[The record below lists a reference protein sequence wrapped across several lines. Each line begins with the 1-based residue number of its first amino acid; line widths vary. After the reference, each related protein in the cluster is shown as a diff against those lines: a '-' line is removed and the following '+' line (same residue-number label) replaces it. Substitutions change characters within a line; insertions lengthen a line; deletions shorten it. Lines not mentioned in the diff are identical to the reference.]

1 MITPS
6 HTHTDAQDP
15 WCAALLV
22 SRLTRTQ
29 KTPSALLPT
38 GAPGAEGQ
46 YWPTDHGQDSS
57 TRQLAFTRV
66 EDQLPCRDTA
76 RPCPAPETP

>member
-29 KTPSALLPT
+29 KAPSALLPT

-66 EDQLPCRDTA
+66 EDQLPSRDTV